1 MHICT
6 VAMDSFHG
14 NESVSPDTLAPLISP
29 PLSLFCLRHI
39 PNFARHF
46 FCSKK
51 LSKCDLCAAVWQQ
64 YLSSFVVFLKIAQE
78 FAERHGIPFMEVSA
92 FTGMNVHNLFSKI
105 GTFTL
110 SVLMNMCYWP
120 NVMSRWLDIGQVLFV
135 SVNRNTQRKPTSSSG
150 KAPWRRGWQN
160 AWPTFIH
167 LDRSSLVN
175 KGYIIWRKAEPTRE
189 IRSRRVG

>member
-6 VAMDSFHG
+6 VATDSFHG

-39 PNFARHF
+39 PNFARHS

-51 LSKCDLCAAVWQQ
+51 WSKCDLCA
-64 YLSSFVVFLKIAQE
+64 FVVFLKIAQE

-110 SVLMNMCYWP
+110 TELMNMRYWP
-120 NVMSRWLDIGQVLFV
+120 NVMSRWPDIAKFLLSRSIETHTKKQPRPQEKRPGDEVEKMRDQH
-135 SVNRNTQRKPTSSSG
+135 SSILTE
-150 KAPWRRGWQN
+150 KAR
-160 AWPTFIH
+160 
-167 LDRSSLVN
+167 
-175 KGYIIWRKAEPTRE
+175 
-189 IRSRRVG
+189 

>member
-6 VAMDSFHG
+6 VATDSFHG

-46 FCSKK
+46 FVPKNDRSATSVLLFGNNTC
-51 LSKCDLCAAVWQQ
+51 LL
-64 YLSSFVVFLKIAQE
+64 LLFFLKDAQR
-78 FAERHGIPFMEVSA
+78 FAQGHGIPFMEVSA

-110 SVLMNMCYWP
+110 SELMNMRYWP
-120 NVMSRWLDIGQVLFV
+120 NVMSRWLDIAKFLLSRSIETHTKKQPRPQEKRPGDEVE
-135 SVNRNTQRKPTSSSG
+135 K
-150 KAPWRRGWQN
+150 N
-160 AWPTFIH
+160 A
-167 LDRSSLVN
+167 
-175 KGYIIWRKAEPTRE
+175 
-189 IRSRRVG
+189 